1 MNEENLNLEI
11 RKFLKKI
18 GIKSQQ
24 IIDQE
29 IKNALNEGKLS
40 VGSEVNLEMTLSIHS
55 DLDITPAE
63 ISFSWYELFTET
75 WLTMVLY
82 IIGCVED
89 GSSASLCPF
98 LL

>member
-55 DLDITPAE
+55 DLDITHKMDGV
-63 ISFSWYELFTET
+63 IS
-75 WLTMVLY
+75 
-82 IIGCVED
+82 IK
-89 GSSASLCPF
+89 
-98 LL
+98 